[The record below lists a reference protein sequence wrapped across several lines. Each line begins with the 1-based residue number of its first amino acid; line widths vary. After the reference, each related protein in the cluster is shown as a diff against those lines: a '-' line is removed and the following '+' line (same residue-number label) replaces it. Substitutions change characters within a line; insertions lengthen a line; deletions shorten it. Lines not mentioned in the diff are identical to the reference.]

1 MPKTP
6 QNYKEFPLAFVQE
19 SIALAT
25 SGFGLVVALAWNEL
39 VKDLIAHYIAPYLGA
54 SSGTIS
60 KLIYALAMTFLAI
73 FVTMQLVRVE
83 QTLQRIV
90 DRRQKAA
97 IKPATR
103 ISKSKAAKK
112 RRPS

>member
-6 QNYKEFPLAFVQE
+6 RNFQELPLAFVQE

-39 VKDLIAHYIAPYLGA
+39 VKDLISHYVEPYLGA

-60 KLIYALAMTFLAI
+60 KLIYALVMTFLAI

-83 QTLQRIV
+83 QTLQHLA
-90 DRRQKAA
+90 DRK
-97 IKPATR
+97 KKSTR
-103 ISKSKAAKK
+103 KK
-112 RRPS
+112 TT